1 MKNFK
6 KTALALVVTLVA
18 GYGVYTSQQKSELS
32 ELVLANIEAIAQNE
46 SGDYS
51 QKIWEHFIV
60 QMVVIIVQKQE
71 MKLAC
76 SNYNLPIV
84 FR

>member
-32 ELVLANIEAIAQNE
+32 ELVLANIEALADNE
-46 SGDYS
+46 SPV
-51 QKIWEHFIV
+51 KIPCVDDNDSECKFLTEGADGIWRH
-60 QMVVIIVQKQE
+60 
-71 MKLAC
+71 LAIKGMRK
-76 SNYNLPIV
+76 SN
-84 FR
+84 

>member
-32 ELVLANIEAIAQNE
+32 ELVLANIEALAQNE

-51 QKIWEHFIV
+51 QKIWERFYRPDGG
-60 QMVVIIVQKQE
+60 
-71 MKLAC
+71 
-76 SNYNLPIV
+76 YNCTKTGNETCL
-84 FR
+84 

>member
-6 KTALALVVTLVA
+6 RTALALVVTLVA

-32 ELVLANIEAIAQNE
+32 ELVLANIEALAQNE

-51 QKIWEHFIV
+51 QKIWERFYRPDGTG
-60 QMVVIIVQKQE
+60 
-71 MKLAC
+71 
-76 SNYNLPIV
+76 YNCTKTGDETCLQ
-84 FR
+84 